1 MMEQIK
7 VFLFVLSLIY
17 TLRFVFEF
25 VLKLLQENPEPL
37 VIKEIEK
44 TFLYFTSAYIITY
57 ILI

>member
-25 VLKLLQENPEPL
+25 VFKLIQENPEPL

-44 TFLYFTSAYIITY
+44 VFLYLTSAYIITY
-57 ILI
+57 FLI